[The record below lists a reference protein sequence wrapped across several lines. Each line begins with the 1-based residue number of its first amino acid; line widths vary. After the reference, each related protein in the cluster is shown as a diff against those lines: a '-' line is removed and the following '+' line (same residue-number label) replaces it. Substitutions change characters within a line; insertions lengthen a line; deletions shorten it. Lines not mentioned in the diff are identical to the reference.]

1 MSKKRANLI
10 DQKTGLPLNPFWF
23 IHDCPEDLAAL
34 KNSYPKDDDGNVLQ
48 LLHDSAIDPTQP
60 EGAESYNVEIACC
73 PHTMGDLLKDKATT
87 NLLKDKATTNAYIWG
102 EYNGQYSGTLY
113 YNNLND
119 KEVGPLN
126 ITVSETVD
134 TIDDKTLGFKTIRKL
149 NFTNPNYFDLIAS
162 WKLYEWQKNISFKR
176 KQYTVASQTDY
187 YLESNPVEFA
197 CKEPIKK
204 NSTYRIYYSNLTCD
218 FVTVEIFGLNLRV
231 EVSKDNKNWV
241 PVKVAD
247 GSSGGADLIIWAED
261 QKISEGYVDVMFEDE
276 YAYVRIKQCW
286 DGVVIPGAPNTGT
299 GWHIGGGGQLYP
311 YIKAVNFGF
320 IPLVTQTP
328 IIDNTQKLGAG
339 ETASLKNIAS
349 EDINLNGYLELNKET
364 SFEYQA
370 SVSGELFNF
379 LESVNT
385 IINKQE
391 TELKTTSIL
400 RVNAPIITHISSS
413 AIVAKCTN
421 ADMPTLNFLPG
432 HELSQAILCLS
443 KESTPNE
450 NPLRKFILNP
460 NQLSDAYTFDVEPD
474 TTYYLYTK
482 IEYLVDGNLKPTYSD
497 VIKFKTEADNTFK
510 IKFRSNFSKDSN
522 AFWNDPAYETDNTTV
537 TIARGKQLIAWTQKM
552 PFYHPTTTSYGY
564 FVEIDI
570 TDTLLK
576 EVTAIDIESTLSYK
590 LDNKNVKCLLQNDY
604 VSITGKNFWSKE
616 VGGKTVYGK
625 SFKYTYGGNPTD
637 PGDPFSYMLYYHARD
652 IAGHTD
658 NIKITIEGK
667 DAEGNTLQ
675 YTTTYPV
682 LAPMSRANR
691 D

>member
-10 DQKTGLPLNPFWF
+10 DKKTGLSLNPFWF
-23 IHDCPEDLAAL
+23 IHDDCPEELDAL
-34 KNSYPKDDDGNVLQ
+34 KNSYPKDDAGNILQ

-60 EGAESYNVEIACC
+60 DGAESYNVEIACC
-73 PHTMGDLLKDKATT
+73 PHKMGGLLENTAT
-87 NLLKDKATTNAYIWG
+87 ANAYIWG
-102 EYNGQYSGTLY
+102 EYNDQYSGTLW
-113 YNNLND
+113 YNDLTN

-149 NFTNPNYFDLIAS
+149 NFTNPNYFDLTAS

-187 YLESNPVEFA
+187 YLESNPVKFNRGEN
-197 CKEPIKK
+197 IKG
-204 NSTYRIYYSNLTCD
+204 NNTYRIYYSNLTCD
-218 FVTVEIFGLNLRV
+218 FATVEIFGLNLRV
-231 EVSKDNKNWV
+231 EVSKDGINWV

-261 QKISEGYVDVMFEDE
+261 QKISEGYVDVTFDDD
-276 YAYVRIKQCW
+276 YGYVRIKQCW
-286 DGVVIPGAPNTGT
+286 DDVVIPGAPNTGT
-299 GWHIGGGGQLYP
+299 SWHTGGGGQPYP
-311 YIKAVNFGF
+311 YIEAVNFGL

-328 IIDNTQKLGAG
+328 IIDNTQKLEAG
-339 ETASLKNIAS
+339 ETTSLKNIAAS
-349 EDINLNGYLELNKET
+349 DINLNAHLELNKET

-370 SVSGELFNF
+370 SVSWELFNF

-391 TELKTTSIL
+391 TELKTTSVL

-413 AIVAKCTN
+413 AIIAKCTDEN
-421 ADMPTLNFLPG
+421 KPTLNFLPG
-432 HELSQAILCLS
+432 HELSQATLCLS
-443 KESTPNE
+443 KEPKPNE

-460 NQLSDAYTFDVEPD
+460 NQLLDAYTFDVEPNN
-474 TTYYLYTK
+474 TYYLYTIIK
-482 IEYLVDGNLKPTYSD
+482 YLADGNLNTTYSD
-497 VIKFKTEADNTFK
+497 VVKFKTEADNTFK
-510 IKFRSNFSKDSN
+510 IKFRSNFSKN
-522 AFWNDPAYETDNTTV
+522 ASAFWNDPDWNDPAYETDNTTV
-537 TIARGKQLIAWTQKM
+537 TIARGKQLIAWTQEM

-564 FVEIDI
+564 FVEIDT

-576 EVTAIDIESTLSYK
+576 EVTAIDIKGALSYK

-616 VGGKTVYGK
+616 VDGKTVYGK
-625 SFKYTYGGNPTD
+625 SFKYTYGGNATD
-637 PGDPFSYMLYYHARD
+637 PGDPFSYMLHYHARD

-682 LAPMSRANR
+682 LAPMARANR

>member
-1 MSKKRANLI
+1 MSKKQANLI
-10 DQKTGLPLNPFWF
+10 DQKTGLQTGLPLNPFWF
-23 IHDCPEDLAAL
+23 IHDCPKELDAL
-34 KNSYPKDDDGNVLQ
+34 KNSYPKDDAGNVLQ

-60 EGAESYNVEIACC
+60 EGVESYNVEIACC
-73 PHTMGDLLKDKATT
+73 QHDMNG
-87 NLLKDKATTNAYIWG
+87 LLKDKATTNAYIWG
-102 EYNGQYSGTLY
+102 RPELGGTLW
-113 YNNLND
+113 YNDLTN
-119 KEVGPLN
+119 KKVGPLD

-134 TIDDKTLGFKTIRKL
+134 TADDDTLGFRTVRKL
-149 NFTNPNYFDLIAS
+149 NFTNPNYFDLTAS

-218 FVTVEIFGLNLRV
+218 FATVEIFGLNLRV
-231 EVSKDNKNWV
+231 EVSKNGINWV

-276 YAYVRIKQCW
+276 YDEYAYVRIKQCW
-286 DGVVIPGAPNTGT
+286 DGVVIPGAPNTST
-299 GWHIGGGGQLYP
+299 GWRTGGGGQLYP
-311 YIKAVNFGF
+311 YITAVNFGF
-320 IPLVTQTP
+320 IPLVTQTL
-328 IIDNTQKLGAG
+328 IDGRSQDLVARDT
-339 ETASLKNIAS
+339 TPLKNIAS
-349 EDINLNGYLELNKET
+349 EDINLNNLLELNKET
-364 SFEYQA
+364 SFEYRA
-370 SVSGELFNF
+370 SVSEELFNF

-391 TELKTTSIL
+391 TELKTTSVL

-413 AIVAKCTN
+413 AIIAKCTDEN
-421 ADMPTLNFLPG
+421 KPTLNFLPG
-432 HELSQAILCLS
+432 HELSQATLCLS
-443 KESTPNE
+443 KEPKPNE

-474 TTYYLYTK
+474 NTYYLYTK
-482 IEYLVDGNLKPTYSD
+482 IKYLADGNLNTTYSD
-497 VIKFKTEADNTFK
+497 VVKFKTEADNTFK
-510 IKFRSNFSKDSN
+510 IKFRSDKSKDPN

-537 TIARGKQLIAWTQKM
+537 TIARGKQLIAWTQEM

-570 TDTLLK
+570 TNTLLK
-576 EVTAIDIESTLSYK
+576 EVTAIDIKGALSYK

-616 VGGKTVYGK
+616 VDGKTVYGK

-637 PGDPFSYMLYYHARD
+637 PGDSFSYTLYYHARD

-667 DAEGNTLQ
+667 DVEGNTLQ

-682 LAPMSRANR
+682 LAPMARANR

>member
-1 MSKKRANLI
+1 MSKKRANLK
-10 DQKTGLPLNPFWF
+10 DQTTGLPLNPFW
-23 IHDCPEDLAAL
+23 INATDAPSELAAL
-34 KNSYPKDDDGNVLQ
+34 KNSYPKDDGNIIQ
-48 LLHDSAIDPTQP
+48 LLHDMAIIAANPRD
-60 EGAESYNVEIACC
+60 VEIACC
-73 PHTMGDLLKDKATT
+73 PHDMKGLLK
-87 NLLKDKATTNAYIWG
+87 NKATTNAYIWG
-102 EYNGQYSGTLY
+102 EYNNQYSDSGTLW
-113 YNNLND
+113 YNDLTN
-119 KEVGPLN
+119 KEVGPLD

-149 NFTNPNYFDLIAS
+149 NFTNPNYFDLTAS

-176 KQYTVASQTDY
+176 KQYTVASRTDY
-187 YLESNPVEFA
+187 YLESNPVKFDCREN
-197 CKEPIKK
+197 IKG
-204 NSTYRIYYSNLTCD
+204 NNTYRIYYSNLTCD
-218 FVTVEIFGLNLRV
+218 FATVEAFGLNLRV

-286 DGVVIPGAPNTGT
+286 DDVVIPGAPNTGT
-299 GWHIGGGGQLYP
+299 SWHTGGGGQPYP
-311 YIKAVNFGF
+311 YITAVNFGF
-320 IPLVTQTP
+320 IPLVTQTT
-328 IIDNTQKLGAG
+328 IIDNTQKLKAG
-339 ETASLKNIAS
+339 EPTSLKNIAS
-349 EDINLNGYLELNKET
+349 EDINLNAHLELNKET

-370 SVSGELFNF
+370 FVSGELFNF

-385 IINKQE
+385 IINKQG
-391 TELKTTSIL
+391 TKLKTTSIL

-413 AIVAKCTN
+413 AIIAKCTSAN
-421 ADMPTLNFLPG
+421 MLPLNFIPG

-443 KESTPNE
+443 KEPKPNE

-460 NQLSDAYTFDVEPD
+460 DQLSDAYTFDVEPNN
-474 TTYYLYTK
+474 TYYLYTIIK
-482 IEYLVDGNLKPTYSD
+482 YLANGNLNTTYSD
-497 VIKFKTEADNTFK
+497 VVKFKTEADNTFK
-510 IKFRSNFSKDSN
+510 IKFRSNFSKDTN
-522 AFWNDPAYETDNTTV
+522 AFWNDPDWNDPAYDTDNTTV

-570 TDTLLK
+570 TNTLLK
-576 EVTAIDIESTLSYK
+576 EVTAIDIRGALSYK

-616 VGGKTVYGK
+616 VAGKTVYGK

-637 PGDPFSYMLYYHARD
+637 PDDPFSYTLYYHARD

-682 LAPMSRANR
+682 LAPMARATR